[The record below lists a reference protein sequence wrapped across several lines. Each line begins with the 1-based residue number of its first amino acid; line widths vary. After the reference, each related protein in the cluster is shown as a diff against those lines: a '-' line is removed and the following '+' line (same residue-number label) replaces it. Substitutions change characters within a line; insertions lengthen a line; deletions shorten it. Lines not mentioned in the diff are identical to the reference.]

1 MQRLRVLI
9 LGGAGEAAGLAES
22 LAGDRR
28 FDATLSLAGAT
39 QAPRP
44 APIASRSGGFGGAE
58 GLARYLGDQNIQA
71 LIVATHP
78 FAAQIRLNALQAVR
92 RAPVPLLLIERP
104 AWSPVEG
111 DRWIRVAD
119 MAAAAAALGPVQQRV
134 LLTIGRKELAAF
146 AAAPGHHYV
155 VRSVDPAPPDL
166 LPPGAEVILERGPFD
181 EANERRLLQEQR
193 IDVLVTKNS
202 GGAATEAKLRAARA
216 LGLPVIM
223 VDRPPPADLDDV
235 AADVAQDAAAA
246 KLWLELLH
254 QTLSTAKRG
263 V

>member
-1 MQRLRVLI
+1 
-9 LGGAGEAAGLAES
+9 
-22 LAGDRR
+22 
-28 FDATLSLAGAT
+28 
-39 QAPRP
+39 
-44 APIASRSGGFGGAE
+44 
-58 GLARYLGDQNIQA
+58 
-71 LIVATHP
+71 
-78 FAAQIRLNALQAVR
+78 
-92 RAPVPLLLIERP
+92 
-104 AWSPVEG
+104 
-111 DRWIRVAD
+111 
-119 MAAAAAALGPVQQRV
+119 LGPVQQRV

-146 AAAPGHHYV
+146 AAAPGNHYV

-166 LPPGAEVILERGPFD
+166 LPPGAEVILDRGPFN

-235 AADVAQDAAAA
+235 AADLAQDAAAA
-246 KLWLELLH
+246 KIWLERLH

>member
-1 MQRLRVLI
+1 MLRLRVLI
-9 LGGAGEAAGLAES
+9 LGGAGEAATLAES

-39 QAPRP
+39 QSPRP
-44 APIASRSGGFGGAE
+44 SPIASRSGGFGGAE

-78 FAAQIRLNALQAVR
+78 FAAQIRLNALQAIR
-92 RAPVPLLLIERP
+92 RAPVPLVLIERP

-111 DRWIRVAD
+111 DRWTMAGD
-119 MAAAAAALGPVQQRV
+119 MAAAAAALGTERRRV

-146 AAAPGHHYV
+146 KAAPAHDYV
-155 VRSVDPAPPDL
+155 VRSVDPAPPGL
-166 LPPGAEVILERGPFD
+166 LPEGAEVIYERGPFD
-181 EANERRLLQEQR
+181 EANERRLLVEQR

-235 AADVAQDAAAA
+235 SASLAKDAAAA
-246 KLWLELLH
+246 MVWLERLH
-254 QTLSTAKRG
+254 QTLSSAKRG